1 MTVRR
6 TLMVAGFLG
15 RGNCGDEAMFQVIYE
30 HFAPQFDIIASVD
43 QHGAYP
49 GFWDWYP
56 YNACRIVHQIDT
68 AVLEHGR
75 GVAGLIVGGGGLG
88 FGFAANQVIAA
99 RCFGVPRAFAGTDL
113 PKTAHL
119 QTPVGLRTAADYLAL
134 FDYVGIRTGSGVE
147 RAQTLGL
154 SVDHAADWALGL
166 PHDGAEEEQ
175 AAGDI
180 AIVLR
185 EYPAAMVPAAYVG
198 TVRGLLDGLT
208 ARGWRPFLLPFSPED
223 ERFLAEHG
231 VAELAPV
238 RRCWWNARR
247 MKQVIADA
255 AGLISV
261 GRLHPLIFA
270 ASTRTRVAALCGTAG
285 GAKRGHAADAENC
298 GYVCGT
304 GDFRG
309 GLGAGAA
316 GADRRGRVCA
326 LGWRAAGGWG
336 TPAGWDD
343 GAAWRAI
350 HRLRRRA
357 PQAAG

>member
-270 ASTRTRVAALCGTAG
+270 ASTRTRVAALEPPVAQSAG
-285 GAKRGHAADAENC
+285 MPPTPKIADMCAELGISAAASVQALLALID
-298 GYVCGT
+298 V
-304 GDFRG
+304 G
-309 GLGAGAA
+309 GFAPSDGVRLADGERRLGGMMERLGALFTA
-316 GADRRGRVCA
+316 
-326 LGWRAAGGWG
+326 
-336 TPAGWDD
+336 
-343 GAAWRAI
+343 
-350 HRLRRRA
+350 
-357 PQAAG
+357 